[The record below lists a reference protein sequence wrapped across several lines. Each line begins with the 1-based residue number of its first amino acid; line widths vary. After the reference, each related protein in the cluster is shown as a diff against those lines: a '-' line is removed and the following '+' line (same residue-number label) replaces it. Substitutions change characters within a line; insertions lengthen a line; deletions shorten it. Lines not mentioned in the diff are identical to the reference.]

1 MLLYR
6 DMKKIAI
13 LREKDIF
20 GHEKNQILDETG
32 LELRNTVKIIAMHEG
47 KICVVG
53 NSISHLYML
62 PGGGVD
68 KDETLEDAAIRESLE
83 EAGIRLDIQKR
94 VGVIE
99 DFRIRDKRRYLNYCY
114 FGTVNELLE
123 PQLTKEE
130 AENGLHHLW
139 LDKGEIE
146 RLFHFQMQLVKNGVV
161 KYYNTCFNIVR
172 DQLFLKNFYEDNFTD
187 WR

>member
-1 MLLYR
+1 M
-6 DMKKIAI
+6 DKIAI

-20 GHEKNQILDETG
+20 GYEKNQILDDSN
-32 LELRNTVKIIAMHEG
+32 LELRDTVKIIATHEG

-53 NSISHLYML
+53 NSISHLYIL
-62 PGGGVD
+62 PGGGVN
-68 KDETLEDAAIRESLE
+68 KDETLEDVAIRESLE

-114 FGTVNELLE
+114 FGTVNAIVE

-130 AENGLHHLW
+130 KENGLHHLW

-146 RLFHFQMQLVKNGVV
+146 QLFDFQVKLVKSGMV
-161 KYYNTCFNIVR
+161 KYYNTCFNIIR
-172 DQLFLKNFYEDNFTD
+172 DQLFLQKFYEDNFVD
-187 WR
+187 ESQKF